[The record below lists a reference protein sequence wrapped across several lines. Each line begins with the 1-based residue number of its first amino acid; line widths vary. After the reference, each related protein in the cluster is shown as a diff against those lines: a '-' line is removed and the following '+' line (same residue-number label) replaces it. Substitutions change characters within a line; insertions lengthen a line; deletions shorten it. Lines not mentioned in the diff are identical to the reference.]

1 LLDEADFPETL
12 APEEGHEFDLPEAE
26 PLSHENFDEGKT
38 ILPLMHKLPSLLH
51 QKPKLGDWEGI
62 FCICEKRFG
71 LHKLYTMFSIW
82 NEGKWLVL
90 ERKNVCEIL
99 GIMQGYHPRHLEQ
112 DDQDSLIW
120 EGLEQ
125 LAQPV
130 RREHKGL
137 SQIV

>member
-1 LLDEADFPETL
+1 
-12 APEEGHEFDLPEAE
+12 
-26 PLSHENFDEGKT
+26 
-38 ILPLMHKLPSLLH
+38 
-51 QKPKLGDWEGI
+51 
-62 FCICEKRFG
+62 
-71 LHKLYTMFSIW
+71 
-82 NEGKWLVL
+82 LVL

-137 SQIV
+137 SQFV